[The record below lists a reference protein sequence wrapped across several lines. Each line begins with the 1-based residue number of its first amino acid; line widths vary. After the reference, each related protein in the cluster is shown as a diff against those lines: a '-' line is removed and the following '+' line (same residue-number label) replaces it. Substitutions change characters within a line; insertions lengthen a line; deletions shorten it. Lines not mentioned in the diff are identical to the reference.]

1 MFIAPT
7 FADLTSFAEH
17 GIIAQGRRT
26 STRIGTEIMWISEEE
41 ASIRLGSHSNILN
54 RIDRDSVPTGDPGP
68 PPLEPFAPAPP
79 SMLDPEV
86 VKHVE
91 RALRASLPKP
101 KLTPKEAADAV
112 IVGQLTSRS
121 NAAGLFN
128 VNDDH
133 IRLMTD
139 HGKQGH
145 VNLDQPNN
153 NLISII
159 EGQRTKI
166 RDLAFKRLNTV
177 LECLDDQKIKK
188 IEKARELAQ
197 VGSQLAIISEKMLP
211 KEMSAEQ
218 TVHFHMYRPEV
229 KKESDYEAVSVG
241 EERVPQ
247 KYLEGAI
254 LETGTESKDA

>member
-1 MFIAPT
+1 MFTRRNNVHRAN
-7 FADLTSFAEH
+7 F
-17 GIIAQGRRT
+17 GRLD
-26 STRIGTEIMWISEEE
+26 RILRKCYNHISRGPGPLDDTKLMWISEEE
-41 ASIRLGSHSNILN
+41 ASIRLGSHHNILN
-54 RIDRDSVPTGDPGP
+54 RIDRDSSPHGDDKPSP
-68 PPLEPFAPAPP
+68 IEPLTPDAP

-86 VKHVE
+86 VRHVE
-91 RALRASLPKP
+91 RALRKAAYKP

-112 IVGQLTSRS
+112 IVGQLTGRANSAR
-121 NAAGLFN
+121 LFD
-128 VNDDH
+128 VNEDH
-133 IRLMTD
+133 IRLMSD

-177 LECLDDQKIKK
+177 LECLDDTKIKK

-197 VGSQLAIISEKMLP
+197 VGSQLAVISEKMLP
-211 KEMSAEQ
+211 KEMSSEQ

-247 KYLEGAI
+247 KYLEGDVA
-254 LETGTESKDA
+254 ETK

>member
-1 MFIAPT
+1 
-7 FADLTSFAEH
+7 
-17 GIIAQGRRT
+17 
-26 STRIGTEIMWISEEE
+26 MWISEEE
-41 ASIRLGSHSNILN
+41 ASIRIGSHSNILN
-54 RIDRDSVPTGDPGP
+54 RIDRDSKPTGDPSP
-68 PPLEPFAPAPP
+68 SPIEPVAPEPP

-86 VKHVE
+86 IKHVE
-91 RALRASLPKP
+91 NALRKATYKP
-101 KLTPKEAADAV
+101 RLTPKEAADAV
-112 IVGQLTSRS
+112 IVGQLTGRANS
-121 NAAGLFN
+121 AKLFD
-128 VNDDH
+128 VNEDH

-139 HGKQGH
+139 HGSQNHGTLAPN
-145 VNLDQPNN
+145 VNLIQQ
-153 NLISII
+153 I
-159 EGQRTKI
+159 ESQRTKI

-241 EERVPQ
+241 EERVQQ

-254 LETGTESKDA
+254 SGSETADGNEQESKDA